1 MPDLQRMEKGTICRI
16 PANLLRRNTWT
27 STKTLTGTRSTEKRG
42 LRWSWDR
49 DPTRWDHS
57 SQEKDVEDKALFVA
71 WLGELLSMTRE
82 GISRCYLADND
93 TVIVRWKDG
102 AWKRIN
108 IAMNS
113 RMAIIRQV
121 VNDEDLR

>member
-1 MPDLQRMEKGTICRI
+1 MDKY
-16 PANLLRRNTWT
+16 
-27 STKTLTGTRSTEKRG
+27 
-42 LRWSWDR
+42 
-49 DPTRWDHS
+49 
-57 SQEKDVEDKALFVA
+57 KDVDWNEINGEARAQMIKGKRADEMVGFYSEKEIEDKALFVA

-93 TVIVRWKDG
+93 TVVVCWKDG
-102 AWKRIN
+102 YTKMIN
-108 IAMNS
+108 IAANS

>member
-1 MPDLQRMEKGTICRI
+1 MKEERDWNEINGEARAQMIKGKK
-16 PANLLRRNTWT
+16 ADEMG
-27 STKTLTGTRSTEKRG
+27 SFFVG
-42 LRWSWDR
+42 
-49 DPTRWDHS
+49 
-57 SQEKDVEDKALFVA
+57 KDVEDKALFVA

-93 TVIVRWKDG
+93 TVVVRWKDG
-102 AWKRIN
+102 YTKNIN
-108 IAMNS
+108 IAANS